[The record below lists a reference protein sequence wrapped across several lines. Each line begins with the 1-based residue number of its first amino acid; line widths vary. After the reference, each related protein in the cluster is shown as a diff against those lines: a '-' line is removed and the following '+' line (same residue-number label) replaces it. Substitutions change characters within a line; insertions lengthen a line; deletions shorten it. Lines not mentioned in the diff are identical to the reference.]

1 MRLHLCWGNYE
12 GPHHLDTPL
21 EDIIGIAFKARPCA
35 LSFEGA
41 NPRHEHEWKVW
52 RDVDLPEG
60 KIIIPGVIDSTSNFV
75 EHPELIADRI
85 ADYAQNVA
93 EQLSFRPLFD
103 EPEARAN
110 LTRMAEAVASPPRR
124 YEDAVEQ
131 LKNVSLSG
139 FARREKDTLHRL
151 IREVNLLEHEA
162 DVVERESAAFV
173 CSEGEDNPLAAMHMY
188 RVLQRL
194 DDVANACEMA
204 ANAFL
209 PIVLS

>member
-1 MRLHLCWGNYE
+1 MAIGRETFLHMV
-12 GPHHLDTPL
+12 
-21 EDIIGIAFKARPCA
+21 ARQ
-35 LSFEGA
+35 
-41 NPRHEHEWKVW
+41 
-52 RDVDLPEG
+52 
-60 KIIIPGVIDSTSNFV
+60 
-75 EHPELIADRI
+75 DRI

-110 LTRMAEAVASPPRR
+110 LTRMAEAVATTARR

-139 FARREKDTLHRL
+139 FARREKNTLHKL

-173 CSEGEDNPLAAMHMY
+173 FSEGDDDPLAAMHMY

-209 PIVLS
+209 PIVLG